1 MTKPNLV
8 RAFVIVAIVEA
19 ITWTALLV
27 GMYFKY
33 VPESTE
39 VGVQIA
45 GPIHGM
51 AFMAYLGVAWFTAD
65 ALAWSGRV
73 LVLALVAGVPPYGSV
88 VFERWARRR
97 GLLTPAA

>member
-1 MTKPNLV
+1 MTTNITKWFV
-8 RAFVIVAIVEA
+8 RVAVLEA

-39 VGVQIA
+39 AGVRIA

-51 AFMAYLGVAWFTAD
+51 AFLAYLGVAWLTAD
-65 ALAWSGRV
+65 ALGWSGKIRA
-73 LVLALVAGVPPYGSV
+73 LALLAGVPPFGSV
-88 VFERWARRR
+88 VFEGWASRR
-97 GLLTPAA
+97 GLLAPSQP